1 MTRGGNPASE
11 QSEGVISPS
20 MGILSYLFSVGYLT
34 TPFQYRYYTESDG
47 MTDELERARK
57 EAVMA

>member
-1 MTRGGNPASE
+1 
-11 QSEGVISPS
+11 